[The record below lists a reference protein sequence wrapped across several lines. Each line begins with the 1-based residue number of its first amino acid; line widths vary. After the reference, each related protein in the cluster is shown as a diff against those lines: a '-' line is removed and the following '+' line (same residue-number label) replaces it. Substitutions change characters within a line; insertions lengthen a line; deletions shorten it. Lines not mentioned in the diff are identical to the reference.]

1 MVNSVAV
8 KDLYDSY
15 INPGL
20 AKLYHLM
27 GLSAGELRG
36 EGSLV
41 YDEDGK
47 RYIDC
52 VSGYG
57 SLPFGHR
64 PRPVLEAVRR
74 QMDRMALSSKVMP
87 GRPAGELAEALAG
100 WTPGDLQY
108 SFFCNSGAEAV
119 EGALKLA
126 RAVTGRPGFVA
137 AEGGFHGK
145 TFGALSVSGRQR
157 YRAPFHPLLP
167 GVTLVPFGD
176 VEALKRAVSQQT
188 AAVILEPIQGEGG
201 VHPAPRGYLAA
212 AREICDRA
220 GALLILDEVQ
230 TGFGRTGMPFAAQR
244 EGVVPDVMCL
254 AKALGGG
261 VMPIGCFIARPEAA
275 RAFWEDP
282 LIHTSTFGGNPL
294 AAAAGLATLDWLR
307 REDLPGAA
315 AETGRWLKGEFEEMA
330 KRYPGWIREVRGE
343 GLLLG
348 VEFVDEAR
356 GGLVMSGLVE
366 KGVLTAFTLNE
377 YRVVRVEPSLTIDR
391 GLLIQV
397 LEAWDAVLGYW
408 YGQLGPGELEGTG
421 WEPDRQVLGPDS
433 TRGDESGETAR
444 NAGKEGDGNAG
455 GSGEGV
461 VRRALA

>member
-1 MVNSVAV
+1 
-8 KDLYDSY
+8 
-15 INPGL
+15 
-20 AKLYHLM
+20 
-27 GLSAGELRG
+27 
-36 EGSLV
+36 
-41 YDEDGK
+41 
-47 RYIDC
+47 
-52 VSGYG
+52 
-57 SLPFGHR
+57 
-64 PRPVLEAVRR
+64 
-74 QMDRMALSSKVMP
+74 
-87 GRPAGELAEALAG
+87 
-100 WTPGDLQY
+100 
-108 SFFCNSGAEAV
+108 
-119 EGALKLA
+119 
-126 RAVTGRPGFVA
+126 
-137 AEGGFHGK
+137 
-145 TFGALSVSGRQR
+145 
-157 YRAPFHPLLP
+157 
-167 GVTLVPFGD
+167 
-176 VEALKRAVSQQT
+176 
-188 AAVILEPIQGEGG
+188 
-201 VHPAPRGYLAA
+201 
-212 AREICDRA
+212 
-220 GALLILDEVQ
+220 
-230 TGFGRTGMPFAAQR
+230 MPFAAER
-244 EGVVPDVMCL
+244 DGVVPDVMCL

-294 AAAAGLATLDWLR
+294 AAAAGLATLDWLQ

-408 YGQLGPGELEGTG
+408 CGQLDPGELEATG

-433 TRGDESGETAR
+433 ENGGESRETAR